1 MSRHVI
7 TAIIVSLLVYGG
19 LANGQRLAANEPNVA
34 KLLTDVS
41 SIAKDLQKRITELQT
56 NIEASRTSSEKG
68 KQVLEE
74 MLSAVK
80 AVHSSIAEDSA
91 IWVELRALLSLWE
104 ERRKNA
110 LQQSETELRFKR
122 IADEW
127 DTRIKAANALR
138 DQILT
143 QRATSLSLLRSIE
156 ADQKVIL
163 AYYDLGDAGKVI
175 ESMQQIGTQLTT
187 LNQNMQSIVDT
198 TKQVASPVA
207 VAQ

>member
-7 TAIIVSLLVYGG
+7 AAIAVSLVVCGG
-19 LANGQRLAANEPNVA
+19 LAHAQRPATNEPNVA

-56 NIEASRTSSEKG
+56 NIEASRTSSERG

-74 MLSAVK
+74 MLSTVK
-80 AVHSSIAEDSA
+80 DVHGSIAEDSA
-91 IWVELRALLSLWE
+91 IWQELRALLGLWE

-110 LQQSETELRFKR
+110 LQQSETELRFKK

-127 DTRIKAANALR
+127 DTKIKTANTLR

-175 ESMQQIGTQLTT
+175 ESMQQISGQLTT

-198 TKQVASPVA
+198 TKQVASPA